1 MEWVPTYPT
10 SSTQFLPRSR
20 CTVRFHCCVLGV
32 TKRRGTAS
40 VNRNGVGIDPGLPAA
55 QPNCPACVV
64 SPPGPGVP
72 SARGNPRNAAWQGRK
87 LASSVLAVGS
97 ALKLVV
103 VPGGAFEGMQ
113 FAGNGDLLEKNTDR
127 QPGGRAPNTIGR
139 NGAWNDSWSAV
150 PTSSRT

>member
-40 VNRNGVGIDPGLPAA
+40 VNRNGDGIEPGLPAK
-55 QPNCPACVV
+55 QPNCPGCVV

-87 LASSVLAVGS
+87 FGSRVPAVGK

-103 VPGGAFEGMQ
+103 FGGTRQ
-113 FAGNGDLLEKNTDR
+113 FAGNFGGVEFEKNTDK
-127 QPGGRAPNTIGR
+127 QPGGSAPNTIGR
-139 NGAWNDSWSAV
+139 KGA
-150 PTSSRT
+150 

>member
-87 LASSVLAVGS
+87 LGSRVPAVGR
-97 ALKLVV
+97 ALKLVGF
-103 VPGGAFEGMQ
+103 GGSRQVG
-113 FAGNGDLLEKNTDR
+113 GNVGGTEFEKNTDR
-127 QPGGRAPNTIGR
+127 QPGGRAPNTMGR
-139 NGAWNDSWSAV
+139 NGAWNDNWSAV